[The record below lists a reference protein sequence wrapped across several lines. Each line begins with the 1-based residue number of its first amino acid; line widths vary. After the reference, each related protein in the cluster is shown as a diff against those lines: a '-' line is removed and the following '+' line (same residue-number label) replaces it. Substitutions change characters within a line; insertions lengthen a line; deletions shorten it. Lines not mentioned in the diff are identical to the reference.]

1 MENTNLFKQ
10 VSGTIRFD
18 GTFWAEDAEHHT
30 HTIEFV
36 GTMADLWDTV
46 QETALEM
53 QESFEDVTVTA
64 TINGM
69 RYTWTADNFKKE
81 LVA

>member
-1 MENTNLFKQ
+1 MENSNIFKQ

-18 GTFWAEDAEHHT
+18 GWFWAEDAEHET
-30 HTIEFV
+30 FTIEFI

-46 QETALEM
+46 QQTALEM
-53 QESFEDVTVTA
+53 QESFEDVTVNA

-69 RYTWTADNFKKE
+69 RYTWTDKNFKKE